1 MGCKPAKCCK
11 KNNDTESIHSN
22 IENEQPEDRYIRP
35 EVGSGDKYL
44 EVFGEENADQ
54 NTVKQDPEELYDQVA
69 SDPNEIRNSAVYDET
84 PQVTMKHLPVERN
97 RSKDSLG
104 YVNVAYKP
112 EIEPPETRI
121 KDRQPSEIE
130 KIHQPVMSE
139 LQRALQSKTQKI
151 KQ

>member
-22 IENEQPEDRYIRP
+22 IENELPEDRYIRP

-44 EVFGEENADQ
+44 EVFGEENAEQ
-54 NTVKQDPEELYDQVA
+54 NTVKQDPEELYDPVA
-69 SDPNEIRNSAVYDET
+69 FDPNETRNSAVYDET
-84 PQVTMKHLPVERN
+84 PQISPVKVGNER
-97 RSKDSLG
+97 RSKDSFG
-104 YVNVAYKP
+104 YVNVAYEP

-139 LQRALQSKTQKI
+139 LQRALQSKTQQI
-151 KQ
+151 NQ